1 MRLVKE
7 LLNGVFV
14 LSTPRFLDNRGSFAV
29 TFEAGA
35 AADLGLPGHFVQDN
49 LSVSSEPGTLRGI
62 HLQLPP
68 FSQGKLVRV
77 LRGSIADVAVDLRP
91 DSPTFGHHEVIELT
105 AESGEQA
112 WIPAGFGH
120 AFCTLEPDTEVF
132 YKVDA
137 PYAPA
142 AERTLAWN
150 DPDVAV
156 VWPLADEPI
165 LSDKDAAGLSLAEIM
180 DAMAGSGGPGPSSG
194 R

>member
-14 LSTPRFLDNRGSFAV
+14 LSTPRFFDNRGSFAV

-35 AADLGLPGHFVQDN
+35 AADVGIPDHFVQDN
-49 LSVSSEPGTLRGI
+49 LSVSAQPGTIRGI

-68 FSQGKLVRV
+68 YSQGKLVRV

-91 DSPTFGHHEVIELT
+91 DSPTFGHHEVIELS

-112 WIPAGFGH
+112 WIPPGFGH
-120 AFCTLEPDTEVF
+120 GFCTLEPDTEVF

-150 DPDVAV
+150 DPEVAV
-156 VWPLADEPI
+156 VWPLAGDPV
-165 LSDKDAAGLSLAEIM
+165 LSDKDAVGLSFDEIM
-180 DAMAGSGGPGPSSG
+180 AAIAGSDRQGPA
-194 R
+194 